1 MALRLKSL
9 ELHGYKT
16 FASRTVFEFSGSIAA
31 IVGPNGSGKSNV
43 ADSLRW
49 VLGEQS
55 YSLLRGRKT
64 EDMIFAGSEMRSR
77 ASMASATIVFD
88 NEDGW
93 LPIDFS
99 EVSITRRA
107 YRDGQNEYL
116 LNGQRVRL
124 KEIAEMLGQSGLAER
139 TYTIIGQGLVDAA
152 LSLRPDERRRF
163 FEEAAGIGL
172 YRRRREDA
180 LNRLDSTRRNLERV
194 IDIISEIEP
203 RLRSLERQARRVSEF
218 DQIDADLRH
227 LQREWYGYHWHRA
240 QRELIQRQDSY
251 RVQEEKLEKVR
262 QNLSNLDA
270 GISGKRSQVLE
281 LRERLSGWHSESAQ
295 LHSQREKISR
305 QLAVL
310 DERQRA
316 INDQNNNFQS
326 DLARLEED
334 QMNQHER
341 QQQLQS
347 EYKRLETEA
356 EEARKQVL
364 EARQALEAQQ
374 TERKSVEEELRHT
387 RRSLVDR
394 ETRLVELKAHKNELA
409 GRMETDHQMHQTMG
423 QTLQTEEQKL
433 RQAETHLEE
442 LLEQRQQ
449 AELDFKTAKEELT
462 EHNLKITDLES
473 TKEKQIAEQSRLDVE
488 KSRLGA
494 QLEVLEQA
502 ERSFSGM
509 SQGSRFVLQT
519 ASEGKLFGD
528 YAAINQEMVV
538 DKNYETAVASVMGEY
553 LDGVVLG
560 NPKQVVDVLRL
571 LENGEKGRTVLLPNQ
586 PMGSAAAFLAPDDP
600 DCLGIAADNVEASTA
615 LQPLIQLLLGGI
627 VIARDR
633 QAASRLRDRFQNE
646 NGFDGVVTLNGEIFW
661 RSGVVV
667 AGKDSKVGMISRS
680 RQKREL
686 LSDVQLFEKKLSE
699 AEKTRKLLEEELEAH
714 HQTRQELDGRLKN
727 ESTRFEDGSRS
738 YQDGVMEVEQ
748 ARRKLEWHHEQ
759 VTSLSERLQAVE
771 KDLADADKRIGEM
784 QLEFESAQKK
794 VRQLSRDLN
803 GLPLNELQS
812 EEVHWNT
819 QAVVIESALKE
830 MEKRI
835 AEQQRETEFNR
846 NQQEVLN
853 QRLLSSRSSMEQLE
867 VEKET
872 SRQEEKKLSESIELL
887 RLKIEPAE
895 KELAQTESEYEGLQQ
910 SQGSIRQ
917 STTAAERNAA
927 QAQHELTRQREK
939 IEALRTRI
947 HEDLGLMAL
956 EYESTVSGPTPLPLE
971 GVGELPQVQE
981 ISVDLEDNINRHRA
995 QLRRIGAINPEAQN
1009 EYNEV
1014 KSRYEFLTTQVDDLK
1029 RADSDLRQVIA
1040 ELDILITE
1048 RFKKTFDATAIEFRQ
1063 MFRTLF
1069 GGGSA
1074 RLKMIE
1080 ADNPAETGIDIEA
1093 RLPGRRE
1100 TGLALL
1106 SGGERSLTAVA
1117 LIFSLLKVSPTPFCV
1132 LDEVDAMLDEANVGR
1147 FNDLLRELSVSTQ
1160 FIVVTHN
1167 RRTVQTSDVIYGVTM
1182 GRDSSSKIISLRL
1195 DELDDTMMGNSSN

>member
-16 FASRTVFEFSGSIAA
+16 FASRTVFEFSGPIAA

-77 ASMASATIVFD
+77 AGMASATIVFD

-93 LPIDFS
+93 LPIDYS

-240 QRELIQRQDSY
+240 QHELVQRQENY
-251 RVQEEKLEKVR
+251 RGQEEKLEKVR
-262 QNLSNLDA
+262 QNLTNLDS
-270 GISGKRSQVLE
+270 GIAGKRSQVLE
-281 LRERLSGWHSESAQ
+281 LRERLNGWHSESAQ

-334 QMNQHER
+334 QMSHEER
-341 QQQLQS
+341 QRQLQ
-347 EYKRLETEA
+347 EEHKRLED
-356 EEARKQVL
+356 EAREARQQVVKARQEL
-364 EARQALEAQQ
+364 EARQ
-374 TERKSVEEELRHT
+374 TERKSVEEELRIT

-394 ETRLVELKAHKNELA
+394 ETRLVEFKAHKNELA
-409 GRMETDHQMHQTMG
+409 GRMETDHQTHQAMG
-423 QTLQTEEQKL
+423 LTLQTEEQKL
-433 RQAETHLEE
+433 SQAEIHLAE
-442 LLEQRQQ
+442 LQEQRQQ
-449 AELDFKTAKEELT
+449 AELDLKTAKEELAD
-462 EHNLKITDLES
+462 HSLKIAELES
-473 TKEKQIAEQSRLDVE
+473 AKEKQAAEKARLDVE
-488 KSRLGA
+488 KSRLSA

-502 ERSFSGM
+502 DRSFSGM

-519 ASEGKLFGD
+519 ASEGKLSGN
-528 YAAINQEMVV
+528 YAAINQEMLV
-538 DKNYETAVASVMGEY
+538 DKKYETAVAAVMGEY

-560 NPKQVVDVLRL
+560 NSQQVVDVLKL

-586 PMGSAAAFLAPDDP
+586 PKGDHAGLSVPDDG
-600 DCLGIAADNVEASTA
+600 DCLGIAADQVEAAPA
-615 LQPLIQLLLGGI
+615 LQPLIRLLLGGI
-627 VIARDR
+627 VIASDR
-633 QAASRLRDRFQNE
+633 QAASRLRDRLHSE
-646 NGFDGVVTLNGEIFW
+646 SGFDGVVTINGEIFW

-686 LSDVQLFEKKLSE
+686 QSDVQQYDKKLTV
-699 AEKTRKLLEEELEAH
+699 AGKTLQSLEEELTAH
-714 HQTRQELDGRLKN
+714 LQTRQQLDARLKKAAGRVEEN
-727 ESTRFEDGSRS
+727 SRS
-738 YQDGVMEVEQ
+738 FQNGVMEVEQ
-748 ARRKLEWHHEQ
+748 ARRKLEWHREQ
-759 VTSLSERLQAVE
+759 VSSLSERLQAVE
-771 KDLADADKRIGEM
+771 QDLTDADKRIGEL
-784 QLEFESAQKK
+784 QLEFESSQKK
-794 VRQLSRDLN
+794 VRQLSRNLN

-812 EEVHWNT
+812 EEMHWNT
-819 QAVVIESALKE
+819 QAVVIDNALKE

-835 AEQQRETEFNR
+835 AEQQRETEFNL

-867 VEKET
+867 AEKET
-872 SRQEEKKLSESIELL
+872 SRKEERKLSESIEGL
-887 RLKIEPAE
+887 RLQIEPAE
-895 KELAQTESEYEGLQQ
+895 KDLAETESAYESLQQ
-910 SQGSIRQ
+910 SQGAIRQ
-917 STTAAERNAA
+917 TTTAAERNAA

-939 IEALRTRI
+939 IESLRARI

-956 EYESTVSGPTPLPLE
+956 EYESDVSGPTPLPLE
-971 GVGELPQVQE
+971 GVGELPQVRE

-995 QLRRIGAINPEAQN
+995 QLRRIGAINPEAQT
-1009 EYNEV
+1009 EYTDV

-1029 RADSDLRQVIA
+1029 RADSDLRQVIS

-1048 RFKKTFDATAIEFRQ
+1048 RFQKTFDATAVEFRQ

-1074 RLKMIE
+1074 RLVMVE

-1147 FNDLLRELSVSTQ
+1147 FNELLRELSASTQ

-1195 DELDDTMMGNSSN
+1195 EELDDTMMGTSST